1 MEYRKLTWEQGSQK
15 MQECE
20 NCVKDVPMS
29 QTDESWWMTS
39 QKQVTK

>member
-1 MEYRKLTWEQGSQK
+1 

-20 NCVKDVPMS
+20 NCADEVHTR

-39 QKQVTK
+39 QMSHAK

>member
-1 MEYRKLTWEQGSQK
+1 

-20 NCVKDVPMS
+20 NCMDDVHMR

-39 QKQVTK
+39 QMSQAR